1 MKMKEFLFGKNAI
14 EIKYNGEAIEKWYKD
29 IAYKNFVKEFCP
41 DENEFYH
48 VKDTYYKIAKFI
60 ISIMETEK
68 INYLVCEVAIQKLTA
83 CIVTI
88 ADAIFAHIDKQYN
101 TLYYFNY
108 IANELIKAYKDI
120 KNKRKEFTFEY
131 LLTTINGK
139 DFNWESLKKYYF
151 KDEKYQDTLQE
162 ISLLFY
168 GISMKALAK
177 CSYNLKTIVTVEK
190 LHALDFEMRYIIY
203 NFNTESVLSSSD
215 GDIEIYKCLNI
226 LYNNIRDEIKEIM
239 DIDDDDNPI
248 NMIFDMDD
256 EIKLQIKYLEFICG
270 LVISDNTCIKNIYTE
285 DFNVEKDLN
294 DYMTDP
300 NYNIM
305 TINSETN
312 EINLFLTELS
322 ESTKNIINR
331 IKDNLLEKANIKLSL
346 IGKIKTEKPVDKP
359 IEENKEYNSTVIEEE
374 PNAEVDAIGYLLFNS
389 FHVSSKMISNIKH
402 LIHEC
407 GLVILDDKCIKNI
420 YTEDFDVN
428 EDLDNYII
436 DPKYISLVMRSNKRL
451 ITLYIGK
458 IASQTLEKK
467 IMEIKSELAK
477 ANITLEIAKI
487 LEFKDAVKDDSEAN
501 KGIELFKNLPDLLG
515 EYKYTLLSRIATQ
528 LDFSILNKEI
538 LMVNKNKDTG
548 NVISNSFKNIKCT
561 NVLYMELN
569 SEDSINLIVELH
581 KKFDPKILELIYRFN
596 TCNYRKDVKI
606 KLINGVE

>member
-14 EIKYNGEAIEKWYKD
+14 EIKYNGEAIEKWYKE
-29 IAYKNFVKEFCP
+29 IAYKNSDTEFCP
-41 DENEFYH
+41 DENEFH
-48 VKDTYYKIAKFI
+48 RVKDTYYKIAKFI

-68 INYLVCEVAIQKLTA
+68 INYLVGEVAIQKLTA

-88 ADAIFAHIDKQYN
+88 ADTIFAHIDKQYN

-203 NFNTESVLSSSD
+203 NFNTESVLASSD

-226 LYNNIRDEIKEIM
+226 LYSNIRDKIKEIM
-239 DIDDDDNPI
+239 YIDDDEKVVDN
-248 NMIFDMDD
+248 
-256 EIKLQIKYLEFICG
+256 
-270 LVISDNTCIKNIYTE
+270 S
-285 DFNVEKDLN
+285 
-294 DYMTDP
+294 
-300 NYNIM
+300 
-305 TINSETN
+305 
-312 EINLFLTELS
+312 
-322 ESTKNIINR
+322 
-331 IKDNLLEKANIKLSL
+331 
-346 IGKIKTEKPVDKP
+346 
-359 IEENKEYNSTVIEEE
+359 IEENKECNSTVIEEE

-569 SEDSINLIVELH
+569 SENNINLIVELH